1 MADDF
6 DRFAFDREAN
16 DWEEFASLGALD
28 DAPPPNPRFVRALRG
43 ELMNQAASMSSTTM
57 IRGQLTST
65 AGSLSAPLP
74 MPNLA
79 RPRFD
84 RRLKFELAAVAI
96 LLLSLIGSIS
106 LYNNN
111 GTGNTNNILNGLAT
125 QSSEPSDQPFALYQ
139 GDAARTG
146 ISPEEGPLA
155 VPEVI
160 WRVRMTNPD
169 LAPALAV
176 DGVIYLVDAEGG
188 EVQAVSATTGMP
200 FWGANV
206 GRMSTPS
213 IAVADGFVYVVTDGG
228 PEWGTDPGFL
238 IALKRSD
245 GKEQWRYT
253 FGGATRS
260 APAVSNGKVYVV
272 SNTGVLHVVNS
283 STGAEEWQ
291 LDFSGKAATLGQAS
305 PEAGFSSGLMSAFSP
320 VVSDGTIFVTAG
332 AGALYAVDGETHQV
346 KWTFQSDGNYLA
358 TAAVRN
364 GQIFVPAT
372 LVPDPMSG
380 SQESGAPKF
389 DGWVYALNSETGEI
403 NWTWN
408 SGSQVSIVAITAD
421 NLFTMSQDQG
431 IWAINPSTGEPIV
444 GMLRES
450 VYPTVSSN
458 SAIYV
463 SSGGTIYAYVL
474 QPSIKDELR
483 GFSELW
489 SSYMG
494 VGYTTPVAVND
505 MLVTQGP
512 DGTLVALG
520 NQGEATT
527 ASPVAAEA
535 TPGFVDA
542 SGLPDCSAPA
552 PIDWENVEGDPANTI
567 PPFDP
572 TNIYNP
578 TIAFDSVPQGEP
590 ADSSVTGGILL
601 TLHSLE
607 QCARPGNSQDLSG
620 FFSEDYFRRPQ
631 AKQAVDQQGLTP
643 ADIVYSSFS
652 DTGSYH
658 SLSDFTSL
666 QLLPDGRVALFAEY
680 SSDYGTLM
688 IFVQNNTGYW
698 VIDEVLA
705 VSSTPGAKG

>member
-6 DRFAFDREAN
+6 DRFAFNRET
-16 DWEEFASLGALD
+16 DEWDEFNSLGALD

-43 ELMNQAASMSSTTM
+43 ELMNQAASMSRSAAM
-57 IRGQLTST
+57 IRGQLVAT

-74 MPNLA
+74 TPIPA

-84 RRLKFELAAVAI
+84 RRLRFELAAVAI
-96 LLLSLIGSIS
+96 LLLSLLGSIT
-106 LYNNN
+106 LYNNNN
-111 GTGNTNNILNGLAT
+111 GTGDTNNILNGLAT
-125 QSSEPSDQPFALYQ
+125 QSTDTSDQPFALYQ

-146 ISPEEGPLA
+146 ISPEDGPLA
-155 VPEVI
+155 VPEVV

-253 FGGATRS
+253 FGGATQS
-260 APAVSNGKVYVV
+260 APAVSDGKVYVV

-283 STGAEEWQ
+283 ATGAEEWQ

-305 PEAGFSSGLMSAFSP
+305 PEAEFSTGLMSPFSP
-320 VVSDGTIFVTAG
+320 VVSDGTIYVTAG
-332 AGALYAVDGETHQV
+332 AGALYAVDDETRQIE
-346 KWTFQSDGNYLA
+346 WTFQSDGNFLE
-358 TAAVRN
+358 TAAVKD

-372 LVPDPMSG
+372 LVPDPTTG
-380 SQESGAPKF
+380 SQESGAPKY
-389 DGWVYALNSETGEI
+389 DGWVYALNAETGEI

-408 SGSQVSIVAITAD
+408 VGSRVSIVAITD
-421 NLFTMSQDQG
+421 ENLFTMSQDQG
-431 IWAINPSTGEPIV
+431 IWAVNPSTGEPIV

-450 VYPTVSSN
+450 VYPTVTTN
-458 SAIYV
+458 FVIYV
-463 SSGGTIYAYVL
+463 SSLGTVYAYGL
-474 QPSIKDELR
+474 PPFEKDGFR
-483 GFSELW
+483 GFTELW

-512 DGTLVALG
+512 DGTLIALG
-520 NQGEATT
+520 NQGAV
-527 ASPVAAEA
+527 ASPVAAA

-552 PIDWENVEGDPANTI
+552 PIDWENVEGEPANSI

-572 TNIYNP
+572 TNTYNP
-578 TIAFDSVPQGEP
+578 QIAFDAVPQGEP

-607 QCARPGNSQDLSG
+607 QCARPGNTQDVSG
-620 FFSEDYFRRPQ
+620 FFSEDYFKRPFGKYQ
-631 AKQAVDQQGLTP
+631 VESGRTP
-643 ADIVYSSFS
+643 GDIVYGSFS
-652 DTGSYH
+652 DMGSYR

-666 QLLPDGRVALFAEY
+666 QVLPDGRVALFAEY

-688 IFVQNNTGYW
+688 VFVQNSTGYW
-698 VIDEVLA
+698 VIDEVLT
-705 VSSTPGAKG
+705 VSSTPDAKG